1 MFEKVIGNDKIKNEL
16 INSIN
21 LNKFSHSYLFLG
33 TSGIGKKLVA
43 REFAKMIL
51 CEGTPKYC
59 NKCKSCIEFDSLNNP
74 DFKEIVPDG
83 TAIKID
89 QIREMQAKIYESPI
103 ISSKKVY
110 IIDDADLMTKE
121 AQNCLLKT
129 LEEPPEFVT
138 LILIGSNET
147 SFLSTIKSRCIILK
161 FDNISNDKIEEF
173 LKNQY
178 QIEAVPQSIIEASNG
193 SIGKAIDLKDKQ
205 ELYISIDKVIN
216 NIENMDLIDTLK
228 SADIIYKSQD
238 DKNDILDYI
247 NIILF
252 NKAKQNIKYL
262 NCINIV
268 EETKNRLKSNS
279 NYNMTIDNMIMT
291 IWEEIH

>member
-1 MFEKVIGNDKIKNEL
+1 MFEKIIGNDKIKNEL

-161 FDNISNDKIEEF
+161 FDNISNDKIKEF

-178 QIEAVPQSIIEASNG
+178 QIEDVPQSIIEASNG

-205 ELYISIDKVIN
+205 ELYIAIDKVIN

-279 NYNMTIDNMIMT
+279 NYSMTIDNMIMT

>member
-1 MFEKVIGNDKIKNEL
+1 MIK
-16 INSIN
+16 
-21 LNKFSHSYLFLG
+21 
-33 TSGIGKKLVA
+33 
-43 REFAKMIL
+43 
-51 CEGTPKYC
+51 
-59 NKCKSCIEFDSLNNP
+59 
-74 DFKEIVPDG
+74 
-83 TAIKID
+83 
-89 QIREMQAKIYESPI
+89 
-103 ISSKKVY
+103 
-110 IIDDADLMTKE
+110 
-121 AQNCLLKT
+121 
-129 LEEPPEFVT
+129 
-138 LILIGSNET
+138 
-147 SFLSTIKSRCIILK
+147 
-161 FDNISNDKIEEF
+161 EF

-178 QIEAVPQSIIEASNG
+178 QIEDVPQSIIEASNG

-205 ELYISIDKVIN
+205 ELYIAIDKVIN

-279 NYNMTIDNMIMT
+279 NYSMTIDNMIMT